1 MRLPAPDAPGWLDG
15 RPMSAGEMHVSL
27 TDPAL
32 HVGLSV
38 FETLAVRRGRVLD
51 LPPHLDRLERS
62 ASRLRV
68 VLPPRERI
76 ESTAR
81 EAARAE
87 TTGCGWL
94 KILVTRG
101 GRWAVLIGP
110 MSPEE
115 EGRAISAVLLPWRR
129 DPRDALSGVKST
141 SYAHLELG
149 LEEAWR
155 RGADEGLWRNSR
167 GHLAEGSS
175 SNLFV
180 VVRRTVR
187 TPALREGVL
196 AGVVRDLAIR
206 ASRELGYPVHET
218 RVRVPTLVRAHEAFV
233 TSSLCGVRPLV
244 RFEGRPVGD
253 GSPGRVTGQVAEAVV
268 RLREGGSV

>member
-1 MRLPAPDAPGWLDG
+1 MRLPDPDARGWLDG
-15 RPMSAGEMHVSL
+15 RPMPVREMRVAF

-38 FETLAVRRGRVLD
+38 FETLAVRSGRVLD
-51 LPPHLDRLERS
+51 LAPHLDRLERS
-62 ASRLRV
+62 AGRLGV
-68 VLPPRERI
+68 ALPPRERI
-76 ESTAR
+76 VAIAR
-81 EAARAE
+81 EAGTAE

-101 GRWAVLIGP
+101 GRWAVLVGS

-115 EGRAISAVLLPWRR
+115 EGRPISAVLLAWRR
-129 DPRDALSGVKST
+129 DPADALAGVKST

-149 LEEAWR
+149 LEEARR
-155 RGADEGLWRNSR
+155 RGVDEGLWRNSR
-167 GHLAEGSS
+167 GHLCEGSS

-180 VVRRTVR
+180 VVHRTIR

-206 ASRELGYPVHET
+206 AGRELGCAVHET
-218 RVRVPTLVRAHEAFV
+218 RVRVPGLVRAHEAFV

-244 RFEGRPVGD
+244 RFEGRPIGD
-253 GSPGRVTGQVAEAVV
+253 GSAGRVTRAVADAVA
-268 RLREGGSV
+268 RLREGGS